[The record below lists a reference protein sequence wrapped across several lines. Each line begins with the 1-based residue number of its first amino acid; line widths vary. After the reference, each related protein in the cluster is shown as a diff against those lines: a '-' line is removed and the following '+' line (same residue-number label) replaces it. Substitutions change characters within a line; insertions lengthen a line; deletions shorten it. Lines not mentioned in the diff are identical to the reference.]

1 MYDFFCTLFLV
12 MPLNNMQKQTT
23 FIFEQ
28 TTKFNQ
34 KLYNFIHIFTYK
46 FLYFLYFF
54 FVFNIL
60 LFRLIFDF
68 GLFVFCFCC
77 WVFFVFCF
85 GKFFLLLLFFYA
97 CVFVW
102 RKYLQKVSCACKTSF
117 KSRMLF
123 CFSFIVKQN
132 SCSVFILKEILSA
145 VISFDILVK
154 YKNNF

>member
-46 FLYFLYFF
+46 FLYFLYLFIF
-54 FVFNIL
+54 FNIL

-77 WVFFVFCF
+77 WVFFVLVSFFCCCCF
-85 GKFFLLLLFFYA
+85 FMRAFLYDENICKKFPVHVKHFLSHGCYSVLALL
-97 CVFVW
+97 
-102 RKYLQKVSCACKTSF
+102 
-117 KSRMLF
+117 
-123 CFSFIVKQN
+123 
-132 SCSVFILKEILSA
+132 
-145 VISFDILVK
+145 
-154 YKNNF
+154 

>member
-1 MYDFFCTLFLV
+1 MLQITYVWLFCTLFLV

-54 FVFNIL
+54 LLSIFCCFVWFLILVFLYFVFVVGYFL
-60 LFRLIFDF
+60 
-68 GLFVFCFCC
+68 
-77 WVFFVFCF
+77 FFVLVS
-85 GKFFLLLLFFYA
+85 FFLLLLFFYA

-145 VISFDILVK
+145 VIYES
-154 YKNNF
+154 Y

>member
-1 MYDFFCTLFLV
+1 MLQITYVWLFCTLFLV

-46 FLYFLYFF
+46 FLYFLYLFF
-54 FVFNIL
+54 FFQYFVVS
-60 LFRLIFDF
+60 FDF

-85 GKFFLLLLFFYA
+85 GKFFFCCCCFFMRAFLYDENICKKFPVHVKHLLSHGCYSVLALL
-97 CVFVW
+97 
-102 RKYLQKVSCACKTSF
+102 
-117 KSRMLF
+117 
-123 CFSFIVKQN
+123 
-132 SCSVFILKEILSA
+132 
-145 VISFDILVK
+145 
-154 YKNNF
+154 

>member
-1 MYDFFCTLFLV
+1 MLQITYVWLFCTLFLV

-54 FVFNIL
+54 FLLFFFNIL

-68 GLFVFCFCC
+68 GLFIFCFCC

-85 GKFFLLLLFFYA
+85 GKLFFLLLLFFYA
-97 CVFVW
+97 CVL
-102 RKYLQKVSCACKTSF
+102 YDENICKKF
-117 KSRMLF
+117 PVH
-123 CFSFIVKQN
+123 VKHLL
-132 SCSVFILKEILSA
+132 SHGCYSVLAL
-145 VISFDILVK
+145 L
-154 YKNNF
+154 